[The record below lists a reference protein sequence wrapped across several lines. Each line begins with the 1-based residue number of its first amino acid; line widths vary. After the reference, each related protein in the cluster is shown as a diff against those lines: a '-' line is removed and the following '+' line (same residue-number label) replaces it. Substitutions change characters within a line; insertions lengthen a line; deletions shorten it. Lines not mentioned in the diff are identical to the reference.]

1 MTAPESSPAATSITT
16 RARQAL
22 IAWRARVLARWRR
35 RPLLATLGAF
45 LTAVLLVGIGDLGA
59 LYARLDRF
67 GVDMP
72 SLATAADGAGADA
85 PETWLLIGTDSR
97 TDLPDGPARYGGV
110 EDVGDG
116 ARADVA
122 ALVQPSASGLS
133 VLVLPRDL
141 TVAQGQLFD
150 ERLATSFLQGPQRT
164 VDALCSTYGI
174 ATAHVVTVDMSQ
186 FAGIVD
192 SLGGIDVN
200 IDEPVRDTY
209 SGLEIGTA
217 GAQHLN
223 GVDALAL
230 VRSRHPQVQRNGQWV
245 ALSEQE
251 GAERRS
257 HFTGVVMRSV
267 ISALLERSHNPLA
280 LQSLAWTLTGNLGV
294 DAGTGLL
301 DLALLART
309 VSTVSSGGESA
320 TAGVN
325 LVEVP
330 AGPVGD
336 GFAAPPTDQTYQTL
350 AAYGYMPGTCTPA
363 D

>member
-16 RARQAL
+16 RARQAVN
-22 IAWRARVLARWRR
+22 AWRARVLARWRR
-35 RPLLATLGAF
+35 RPLLTTLGAF
-45 LTAVLLVGIGDLGA
+45 LAAALLLGIGDLGV

-67 GVDMP
+67 GVDVP
-72 SLATAADGAGADA
+72 SLTTAADAAGADA
-85 PETWLLIGTDSR
+85 PETWLVIGTDSR
-97 TDLPDGPARYGGV
+97 TDLPDGPDRYGGV

-122 ALVQPSASGLS
+122 ALVQPTAAGVN

-192 SLGGIDVN
+192 SLGGIDVD

-217 GAQHLN
+217 GPQHLN

-230 VRSRHPQVQRNGQWV
+230 VRSRHPEVQRNGQWV

-257 HFTGVVMRSV
+257 HFTGVVMRCV
-267 ISALLERSHNPLA
+267 ISALLERSHNPLT

-294 DAGTGLL
+294 DSGTGLL
-301 DLALLART
+301 DLARLARA
-309 VSTVSSGGESA
+309 VSDSGEGT
-320 TAGVN
+320 TAAVN

-336 GFAAPPTDQTYQTL
+336 GFAAPPTDQTYKTL
-350 AAYGYMPGTCTPA
+350 AAYGYTPGTCAPA
-363 D
+363 E